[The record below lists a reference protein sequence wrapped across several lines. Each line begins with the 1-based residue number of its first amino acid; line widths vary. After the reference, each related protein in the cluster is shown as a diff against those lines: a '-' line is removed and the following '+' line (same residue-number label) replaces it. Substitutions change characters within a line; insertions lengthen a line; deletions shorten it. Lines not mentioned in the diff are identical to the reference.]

1 MTGKKWKSN
10 YLIPLFLIPVAANFG
25 NSLAPGEAIL
35 LGQGWGILASFSLAA
50 VAICMWLFTS
60 RNSHQWMG
68 LQKVFLLLL
77 GISWVYQTVSTYLD
91 NQAYNYS
98 AFLLPLTA
106 VLLYLRKPT
115 NNMIGQAFKWF
126 LNGLVVIALM
136 SLSLDFVNLY
146 PSGFEAADSGLSRIP
161 ILDDLFEINAR
172 WAGPFA
178 SVNLAAPVGGLLVV
192 AGFTTRGITRSVSI
206 SGGILILLLS
216 QGRTSI
222 FATLVGISIV
232 AMYSNKFQALNHRT
246 AIRASIVLILGL
258 SLLTYIYF
266 ADRTLADRT
275 YIWENFIQLFWTQ
288 PITGIGT
295 SGLEEYI
302 ALGGESVNSIL
313 YSHGHNVMIDIA
325 TRYGVILLALT
336 LGLFVTA
343 TLITWKPRGTNNGRP
358 LAILAFVI
366 FAGLAETIHDWQYLS
381 IFTVA
386 IIYAVIY
393 PTNSNVKQASK
404 NWTDKALHPQRAKIT
419 RA

>member
-1 MTGKKWKSN
+1 MASQGWTSN

-25 NSLAPGEAIL
+25 SSLAPGEAIL
-35 LGQGWGILASFSLAA
+35 FGQGWGILASFSLAG
-50 VAICMWLFTS
+50 VAICMWLFTY
-60 RNSHQWMG
+60 RNSDQWMS
-68 LQKVFLLLL
+68 LQKIFLVAL
-77 GISWVYQTVSTYLD
+77 GITWTCQTVITYLD
-91 NQAYNYS
+91 HQAFNYS

-106 VLLYLRKPT
+106 ILLYFKKPT
-115 NNMIGQAFKWF
+115 SGMIIQAFKWF

-136 SLSLDFVNLY
+136 SLILGSFDLY
-146 PSGFEAADSGLSRIP
+146 PNGFAAADSGLSRIP
-161 ILDDLFEINAR
+161 ILSDLFDINTR

-178 SVNLAAPVGGLLVV
+178 SVNLAAPVGGLLIV

-206 SGGILILLLS
+206 IGGFLILLLS

-232 AMYSNKFQALNHRT
+232 AMYSNRFQTLNHRT
-246 AIRASIVLILGL
+246 IIRASIVLALAL
-258 SLLTYIYF
+258 SLFTYIYI
-266 ADRTLADRT
+266 ADRTLAART
-275 YIWENFIQLFWTQ
+275 YIWDNFIQLFWTQ

-336 LGLFVTA
+336 LGLFATA
-343 TLITWKPRGTNNGRP
+343 ILITWKPRVTNNARP

-386 IIYAVIY
+386 IIYAAIF
-393 PTNSNVKQASK
+393 PTNPNANQANMVSLSK
-404 NWTDKALHPQRAKIT
+404 TT
-419 RA
+419 